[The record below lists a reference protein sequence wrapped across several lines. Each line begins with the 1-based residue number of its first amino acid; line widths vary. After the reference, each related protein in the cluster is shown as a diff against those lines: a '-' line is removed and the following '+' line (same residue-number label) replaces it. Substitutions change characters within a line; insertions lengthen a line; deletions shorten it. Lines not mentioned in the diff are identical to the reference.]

1 MDKKHIGLLAGPL
14 IFLMCSLFFHP
25 TGLSHSAVVVLAGA
39 LWIAIWWV
47 TEVLPPAATA
57 LLPIILFPLFAELS
71 ISQVTAP
78 YAHKF
83 IYLFLGGFILAGAME
98 KWNLHERIALHIINA
113 VGSNRHQIILGFML
127 ATAFLSMWIS
137 NTATAVMMMPIATA
151 VIKGQAADKEGSQ
164 KFGKALMLGIAYSAS
179 IGGMATLIGTPP
191 NLIFAG
197 VVAEVFGVEITFLDW
212 MKIGLPISGILL
224 FSTWYY
230 LTRVAFKYE
239 VNVVGSSKEL
249 IADRLQKMGNLG
261 VQEKRVLFVFVLTA
275 LAWICRSFVQK
286 AGLSG
291 LDDSVIA
298 VIAGLALFTI
308 PAGENS
314 ANEERI
320 YTWKDTVHLPW
331 GILLLFGGG
340 MSLAAAFESTGL
352 ALWIGELLTQVE
364 FGTVFLLLLILV
376 TGVNF
381 LTEITSNMATT
392 AMLLPILPALALAT
406 DVHPYLFMVS
416 ATFAAS
422 CAFMLPVATPPN
434 AIVYGTGF
442 VEMNDMVKS
451 GIWLNLFSIIVITLL
466 CYFGLPL
473 LWNLN

>member
-1 MDKKHIGLLAGPL
+1 
-14 IFLMCSLFFHP
+14 
-25 TGLSHSAVVVLAGA
+25 
-39 LWIAIWWV
+39 
-47 TEVLPPAATA
+47 
-57 LLPIILFPLFAELS
+57 
-71 ISQVTAP
+71 
-78 YAHKF
+78 
-83 IYLFLGGFILAGAME
+83 
-98 KWNLHERIALHIINA
+98 
-113 VGSNRHQIILGFML
+113 
-127 ATAFLSMWIS
+127 
-137 NTATAVMMMPIATA
+137 
-151 VIKGQAADKEGSQ
+151 
-164 KFGKALMLGIAYSAS
+164 
-179 IGGMATLIGTPP
+179 
-191 NLIFAG
+191 
-197 VVAEVFGVEITFLDW
+197 
-212 MKIGLPISGILL
+212 
-224 FSTWYY
+224 
-230 LTRVAFKYE
+230 
-239 VNVVGSSKEL
+239 
-249 IADRLQKMGNLG
+249 MGNLG